1 MNFLRAA
8 VAQVIKLFVTDW
20 TQTAGIAL
28 ILVAGLLL
36 ARQLSSAPIGF
47 GIGILLALHL
57 VFTTSS
63 EARRLRGQTN
73 H

>member
-1 MNFLRAA
+1 MKFLRAA

-28 ILVAGLLL
+28 ILVIGLLV
-36 ARQLSSAPIGF
+36 ARQMPSLPVGFAIGL
-47 GIGILLALHL
+47 LLALHL

-63 EARRLRGQTN
+63 EARRLRS
-73 H
+73 

>member
-1 MNFLRAA
+1 VRFLTAA

-28 ILVAGLLL
+28 ILVVGLLV
-36 ARQLSSAPIGF
+36 ARQLRSLPVGF
-47 GIGILLALHL
+47 AIAVLLALHL

-63 EARRLRGQTN
+63 EARRLRG
-73 H
+73 

>member
-1 MNFLRAA
+1 VNFLRAA
-8 VAQVIKLFVTDW
+8 VAQVIKLFVSDW

-28 ILVAGLLL
+28 ILVVGLLL
-36 ARQLSSAPIGF
+36 ARQLSSAPVGF

-63 EARRLRGQTN
+63 EARRLRG
-73 H
+73 